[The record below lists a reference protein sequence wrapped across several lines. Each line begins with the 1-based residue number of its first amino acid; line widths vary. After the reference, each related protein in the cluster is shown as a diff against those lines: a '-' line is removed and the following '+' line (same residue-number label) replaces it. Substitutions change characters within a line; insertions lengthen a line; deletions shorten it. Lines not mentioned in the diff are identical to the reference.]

1 MAKRLDPDSEF
12 LLFFSDLLN
21 SFDKSPFNPE
31 PELHKFLSRV
41 ETILGGNLL
50 QLRPLDLRTF
60 LVKEVT
66 LLFGFISFLADE
78 TEFLAFLVY
87 AN

>member
-1 MAKRLDPDSEF
+1 MAKSLDPYSEF
-12 LLFFSDLLN
+12 LLFLSDLLN
-21 SFDKSPFNPE
+21 SLDKGPLNPE

-41 ETILGGNLL
+41 ETILRGNLL

-66 LLFGFISFLADE
+66 LLFGCISFLADE

>member
-1 MAKRLDPDSEF
+1 MAESLDPDSEF
-12 LLFFSDLLN
+12 LLFLSNLLN
-21 SFDKSPFNPE
+21 GLDKSPFNLK

-41 ETILGGNLL
+41 VTVLSGNLL
-50 QLRPLDLRTF
+50 QLRPLDLRAF